1 MTFCRK
7 EPDLEL
13 EGLLKRHS
21 TTVKFFQG
29 SMMNA
34 VDLARVKVV
43 ALRNISRTVTCLLP
57 TFIFLFL
64 TNTHTWI
71 LTDVIFYYSFP
82 FSCGGYVSARYFRL
96 SVL

>member
-1 MTFCRK
+1 MCRK

-43 ALRNISRTVTCLLP
+43 AYADRETERTKISRTVT
-57 TFIFLFL
+57 
-64 TNTHTWI
+64 
-71 LTDVIFYYSFP
+71 
-82 FSCGGYVSARYFRL
+82 
-96 SVL
+96 